1 MPPKNASENIPVYPC
16 PRHWQHLFAYT
27 PSQAQ
32 IAVTEYLSNPH
43 RLQLSDSQW
52 ALVSHTKEA
61 LGHNKWSYA
70 HMLMQREKGAAVAV
84 PV

>member
-27 PSQAQ
+27 SSQAQ

-52 ALVSHTKEA
+52 A
-61 LGHNKWSYA
+61 
-70 HMLMQREKGAAVAV
+70 
-84 PV
+84 